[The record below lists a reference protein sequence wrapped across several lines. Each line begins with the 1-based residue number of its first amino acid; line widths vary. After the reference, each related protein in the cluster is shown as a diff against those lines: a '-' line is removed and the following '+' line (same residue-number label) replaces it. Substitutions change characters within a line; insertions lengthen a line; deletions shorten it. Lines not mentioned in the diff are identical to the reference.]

1 MTRRRTETQDLSE
14 LLNGMEIK
22 PYPEASLLEKIQRQ
36 YNFNTQAEYQE
47 IVGRMSFFRRGE
59 LKMEIRKE
67 WEEWT
72 KDFSQQLI
80 EFIRVALS
88 KYILNRDRNVSFS
101 TDESFKWDG
110 ATNFPSRMLLF
121 FTCYQLMRM
130 AQQSII

>member
-80 EFIRVALS
+80 EFIRVG
-88 KYILNRDRNVSFS
+88 YPNTF
-101 TDESFKWDG
+101 
-110 ATNFPSRMLLF
+110 
-121 FTCYQLMRM
+121 
-130 AQQSII
+130 

>member
-1 MTRRRTETQDLSE
+1 MNQWKNDFMTRRRTETQDLSE

-80 EFIRVALS
+80 EFIRVGYPS
-88 KYILNRDRNVSFS
+88 TFS
-101 TDESFKWDG
+101 IEIETFHSARTRVPNGMGQRISHRECCYSSHV
-110 ATNFPSRMLLF
+110 TN
-121 FTCYQLMRM
+121 Q
-130 AQQSII
+130 